1 MHTQAATF
9 TKLLLLMCL
18 RGAQS
23 RAQAPMDVSTI
34 YDCAT
39 GAVAATSKTHTATG
53 GPDAAKFEIKITGKA
68 PPYDIAISSKAPT
81 DKFAEAYVGVF
92 VEGKPD
98 MLVDGLAATAP
109 AMTGT
114 CTVGG
119 NPHMIAHVSA
129 PAGITAMAMK
139 FTPEPDFTKS
149 GDKKIIAKGFVC
161 DKKGAATTPCSGPI
175 MSPPFVIAKGSPGP
189 SPGGPPPGGPPP
201 GGPGGPPPPDGGP
214 GSSSP
219 HGSQKSTAFHW
230 KATNTLSTA
239 FMVPALVT
247 LLIIIALKQFPVFPY
262 AFITMC

>member
-1 MHTQAATF
+1 
-9 TKLLLLMCL
+9 MCL

-23 RAQAPMDVSTI
+23 RAQAPVDVSTI

-68 PPYDIAISSKAPT
+68 SPYDIAISSKAPA
-81 DKFAEAYVGVF
+81 DKFVEAYVGVF

-119 NPHMIAHVSA
+119 KPHMIAHVSA
-129 PAGITAMAMK
+129 PAGITTMAMK
-139 FTPEPDFTKS
+139 FTPEPDFAKS
-149 GDKKIIAKGFVC
+149 GDQKIIAKGFVC
-161 DKKGAATTPCSGPI
+161 AVKGADTTPCSGPI
-175 MSPPFVIAKGSPGP
+175 MSPPFMIAKGSKGP
-189 SPGGPPPGGPPP
+189 SPGGPP
-201 GGPGGPPPPDGGP
+201 PGGPPPPDGGP

-219 HGSQKSTAFHW
+219 QGSEKSTAFHW

-262 AFITMC
+262 AFITMY